1 MWYRRFK
8 IRGAMHIIF
17 YSLPEY
23 AHFYPELVN
32 ILGDVPETENKTS
45 KQTSCLVLTT
55 KYEKMALDRIVGVK
69 RANHML
75 KSGKSTFMFC

>member
-1 MWYRRFK
+1 MNV
-8 IRGAMHIIF
+8 IF

-32 ILGDVPETENKTS
+32 TLGDVPETDKTS
-45 KQTSCLVLTT
+45 HQTSCLVLAT